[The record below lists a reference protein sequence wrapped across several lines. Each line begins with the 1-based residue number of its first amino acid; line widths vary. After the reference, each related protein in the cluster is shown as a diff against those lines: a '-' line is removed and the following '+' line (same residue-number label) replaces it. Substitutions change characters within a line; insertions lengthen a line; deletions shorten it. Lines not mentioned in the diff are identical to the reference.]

1 VKYHR
6 AAQSLR
12 APLARF
18 FALSIAVHL
27 LIAFLWPKYHMRQRL
42 YESITVSLLSAP
54 EQTTA
59 EPVQPARDIA
69 PPGSKAPTL
78 FAQTTPP
85 RIDDRRS
92 REPSGRTAFSPQE
105 TPHETAPIPTAIP
118 KRASPQIEEKPIA
131 PAETMVQQESMRPEA
146 SLPEGEPLS
155 EKSIATKS
163 SLPSIQ
169 DILPRER
176 RIPLGTKEPRY
187 AGYLENV
194 RRAIDFNWEYPQ
206 LALLYGLQGK
216 LIVEFTILDSGK
228 IEFLTLVRSSG
239 STLLDEEALRAIR
252 AAAPFPRIPPNI
264 SANRLLISASMEYHD
279 GRLKYQFGR

>member
-1 VKYHR
+1 VKYDR
-6 AAQSLR
+6 AAQSLK

-27 LIAFLWPKYHMRQRL
+27 LLGFLWPKYQIRQKG
-42 YESITVSLLSAP
+42 YESITVSLLPAQETAP
-54 EQTTA
+54 EPNRA
-59 EPVQPARDIA
+59 AKDIA
-69 PPGSKAPTL
+69 PRVSKAPAL
-78 FAQTTPP
+78 FAKKMSP
-85 RIDDRRS
+85 RPAEQRS
-92 REPSGRTAFSPQE
+92 REPIGDKGQRPEE
-105 TPHETAPIPTAIP
+105 TSQETAPLPAATAT
-118 KRASPQIEEKPIA
+118 RESPRVEEK
-131 PAETMVQQESMRPEA
+131 AETLVEKEPMPREPA
-146 SLPEGEPLS
+146 LPEREAVP
-155 EKSIATKS
+155 EKSTTTKS
-163 SLPSIQ
+163 SLPAIE

-187 AGYLENV
+187 ASYLENV
-194 RRAIDFNWEYPQ
+194 RRAIDFNWEYPE

-216 LIVEFTILDSGK
+216 LIVEFTILANGK
-228 IEFLTLVRSSG
+228 IDFLTLVRSSG